1 MASNVNVKQIERG
14 ESTWHLAW
22 RRFRKHRMAQV
33 SMIVIVILVAASL
46 AAPLLVSL
54 GWIPDP
60 NEQPSGANLKAF
72 YFLPPGSPGH
82 LLGTD
87 ELGRDVFS
95 RILFGGRISLLVGFS
110 VAIVSVIIGTIIGA
124 LAGFFSGRPFD
135 FYAGP
140 FSRRLR
146 EIVAEGSLAAF
157 GLALALGFAGL
168 GLLVSLAAAGQ
179 TGGFW
184 LAALLVAL
192 GVLALNLF
200 GVFGAHLSRMTWTVL
215 SWGLLGGTAW
225 LIWDITRTLAL
236 PAIGEGG
243 LNGALSTAGLVI
255 GSAAALALVVWG
267 LVGQLKLDLDIV
279 ISRLIDFMLSIPTL
293 PLLLVLSAFLN
304 DSRSPLGRLAQGV
317 FGESASVFII
327 ISILIIFGWITSA
340 RLVRGQILSL
350 REQEFSMAAYA
361 LGASEPRIMFRH
373 LVPNTLAPIIVD
385 ATLAVGTAIL
395 VEAALSFLGF
405 GIQPPVPTWGNMLT
419 GAQDFI
425 FYAPHLAIYPG
436 LMILITVLAFNYM
449 GDGLRDALD
458 PRSQL

>member
-1 MASNVNVKQIERG
+1 MASQINVKAIERG
-14 ESTWHLAW
+14 ESTWQLAW
-22 RRFRKHRMAQV
+22 RRFRKHRMAQL
-33 SMIVIVILVAASL
+33 SMVVILILVVASL
-46 AAPLLVSL
+46 MAPLMQAW

-60 NEQPSGANLKAF
+60 NAQPSGPNLKDY

-110 VAIVSVIIGTIIGA
+110 VAIASVIIGTIIGA

-146 EIVAEGSLAAF
+146 EMVAEGSAAAF
-157 GLALALGFAGL
+157 ALALALGLVAVGVLASFALRGE
-168 GLLVSLAAAGQ
+168 
-179 TGGFW
+179 TGAFW
-184 LAALLVAL
+184 GGAFVVAL

-200 GVFGAHLSRMTWTVL
+200 GPFGAHLGRLTWTVL
-215 SWGLLGGTAW
+215 SWGILAGTAW
-225 LIWDITRTLAL
+225 LIWDISKTLAW
-236 PAIGEGG
+236 PAIREGG
-243 LNGALSTAGLVI
+243 LNGTLSTIGLVL
-255 GSAAALALVVWG
+255 GGLSALALVGWG
-267 LVGQLKLDLDIV
+267 LVGQMKLDLDVI

-304 DSRSPLGRLAQGV
+304 DSRSALGKFAQQY

-350 REQEFSMAAYA
+350 REQEFAAAAYA